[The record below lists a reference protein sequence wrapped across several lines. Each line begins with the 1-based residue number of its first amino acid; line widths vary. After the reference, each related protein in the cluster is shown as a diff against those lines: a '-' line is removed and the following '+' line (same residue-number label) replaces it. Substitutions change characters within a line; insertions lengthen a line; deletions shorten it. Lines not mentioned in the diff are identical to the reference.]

1 MNVRFLFQ
9 VAHMVFITLKKN
21 MCLWNTSR
29 LESSDN
35 HGSMLGILKKTEYL
49 GVQSIVLMT
58 IFLYLGLKCTT
69 GCPFEVL
76 GPAVFPGCILCVEI
90 HTWDSLCCPHFPR
103 SRGNALGN
111 MLIDLAPLT
120 STVLPHS
127 WLEPQCFSDKTNS
140 PGIFSRNIL
149 LEYIMERK
157 WEIQSAPWEAGFI
170 LWNLELKWGSLT

>member
-1 MNVRFLFQ
+1 
-9 VAHMVFITLKKN
+9 
-21 MCLWNTSR
+21 
-29 LESSDN
+29 
-35 HGSMLGILKKTEYL
+35 MLGILKKTVYL

-58 IFLYLGLKCTT
+58 IFLYFGLKGTT

-90 HTWDSLCCPHFPR
+90 HTWDSFCCPHFPR

-140 PGIFSRNIL
+140 PGILYGEKMGNSKCPMRGRVYCLKSGAEVGFPH
-149 LEYIMERK
+149 LEK
-157 WEIQSAPWEAGFI
+157 
-170 LWNLELKWGSLT
+170 